1 MQVNNVHLR
10 PFSPTYIESVIALLQ
25 LVSRFEPEPSEALEY
40 AKRFECMDNCY
51 SFVAIHEGRVIG
63 FGSIFML
70 NRVRGGC
77 SAVIE
82 DLVVAQDMQGHGV
95 GRALLEKLLEQARGK
110 GCFKVSLEAA
120 DSALSFYEACGFSRA
135 GQSMKINL

>member
-1 MQVNNVHLR
+1 MVNFYLLV
-10 PFSPTYIESVIALLQ
+10 AL
-25 LVSRFEPEPSEALEY
+25 
-40 AKRFECMDNCY
+40 
-51 SFVAIHEGRVIG
+51 HEGIVIG

-82 DLVVAQDMQGHGV
+82 DRVVAQDMQGHGV

-120 DSALSFYEACGFSRA
+120 DKALPFYEACGFSRA
-135 GQSMKINL
+135 GQAMKINL